1 MASPTALVYGFG
13 DFRLDAGKRLLT
25 GGDGTPVSLTP
36 KAYDTLAYLVGHA
49 GSIVNKDELMR
60 AVWPDTAV
68 EENNLTQNISLL
80 RRALGEVRNG
90 NRYIATVPGRGYQFT
105 AAVRIASGKPASL
118 SVPAAE
124 ASIAVLPFAN
134 LSADTDFEY
143 FGEGLAEE
151 IINAL
156 AKMKGVRV
164 AARRSAFFF
173 KGRDADI
180 PEIADRLGVELV
192 LEGSVRKSGNRLRI
206 TAQLVNAVDGYQLWS
221 ERYDREIDLH
231 DIFDVQD
238 EITLAVI
245 EALKLKLP
253 HAETAAVLK
262 HATGNVKAHELCLK
276 GRFHLYRM
284 TRSGIE
290 AGIAYLEKAMEADP
304 DFVPAQV
311 GLAHAYRMFS
321 LSLEM
326 PPGEARPKAQAAA
339 RKAVEMGSNVAEAH
353 AVLAFSLF
361 LYDWA
366 WSASEKHCK
375 RALELDPNSADAH
388 WSYAHL
394 LSNMGRHPEALV
406 EARRARELDP
416 LSGLMNAMEGQFL
429 LHAGRTEEAI
439 GRLREAL
446 ELDPTSRVAHLFA
459 ANAYIENGLFAE
471 AVEEAA
477 KSRALSPSNLQALAV
492 GGYAK
497 AKIGKVSEARD
508 VLGELRQLSKER
520 YVPPYF
526 MAVIHMGL
534 DEPAESLEY
543 LEQAIEIG
551 DPFVMFLKVD
561 PKWKSLRHEPRFVRL
576 LTRMNLQVLEPS
588 L

>member
-1 MASPTALVYGFG
+1 
-13 DFRLDAGKRLLT
+13 
-25 GGDGTPVSLTP
+25 
-36 KAYDTLAYLVGHA
+36 
-49 GSIVNKDELMR
+49 
-60 AVWPDTAV
+60 
-68 EENNLTQNISLL
+68 
-80 RRALGEVRNG
+80 
-90 NRYIATVPGRGYQFT
+90 VPGRGYQFT
-105 AAVRIASGKPASL
+105 AAVRIASGKTMGISAA
-118 SVPAAE
+118 AAE

-156 AKMKGVRV
+156 AKMKAVRV

-180 PEIADRLGVELV
+180 PEIADRLGVNLV

-206 TAQLVNAVDGYQLWS
+206 TAQLVNAADGYQLWS

-231 DIFDVQD
+231 DVFDVQD
-238 EITLAVI
+238 EITLAVVD
-245 EALKLKLP
+245 ALKLKLP
-253 HAETAAVLK
+253 HAETAAALK
-262 HATGNVKAHELCLK
+262 HATENVKAHELYLK

-290 AGIAYLEKAMEADP
+290 AGISYLEKAMEADP
-304 DFVPAQV
+304 EYAPAQV

-326 PPGEARPKAQAAA
+326 PPREAGPKAKAAA
-339 RKAVEMGSNVAEAH
+339 RKAVEMGGNLAEAH

-394 LSNMGRHPEALV
+394 LSNVGRHAEALG

-429 LHAGRTEEAI
+429 LHAGRTDEAI
-439 GRLREAL
+439 VRLREAL

-459 ANAYIENGLFAE
+459 ANAYIEKGLFAE

-477 KSRALSPSNLQALAV
+477 RSHALSPSNLQALAV

-497 AKIGKVSEARD
+497 AKIGRVSDARE
-508 VLGELRQLSKER
+508 VLAELLQQSNER
-520 YVPPYF
+520 YVPPYI
-526 MAVIHMGL
+526 MAIMYMGL
-534 DEPAESLEY
+534 DEPGEALKSLERAVE
-543 LEQAIEIG
+543 LP
-551 DPFVMFLKVD
+551 DPFLMFLKVD
-561 PKWKSLRHEPRFVRL
+561 PKWKNIRHNPRFTRL
-576 LTRMNLQVLEPS
+576 LSRMNL
-588 L
+588 